1 MKSLVFSLGWIRI
14 PLPRIRV
21 EVLVRAMAALAILVG
36 GLEVARQFLTLSQSA
51 PLNHGADGLNQ
62 VWSMAVTGIGAL
74 LGCMAVIAGPFFDDR
89 PQERSWILYV
99 YATALV
105 AAGFALL
112 AHWFAV
118 SGGSSS
124 WS

>member
-1 MKSLVFSLGWIRI
+1 MKPLVSLLKCTRI
-14 PLPRIRV
+14 PLARIGV
-21 EVLVRAMAALAILVG
+21 EVLLRAMAALAILAAS
-36 GLEVARQFLTLSQSA
+36 LEVARQFLTLSQSA
-51 PLNHGADGLNQ
+51 LLNHGTDGLNL
-62 VWSMAVTGIGAL
+62 VWSIAVTGIGAL
-74 LGCMAVIAGPFFDDR
+74 LACMAVIAGPFFDDR
-89 PQERSWILYV
+89 PHERSWILYV

-112 AHWFAV
+112 VRWFAV